1 MGGQVS
7 GARNTFSLNSMPYDG
22 LFNENYFRIEAREK
36 ELINNLEVSTAR
48 VKNPI
53 TNEIEQFV
61 GLLIK
66 SKYDGEGIR
75 EQIDISLTLDI
86 SGSMSG
92 NRLFLAKSAI
102 NKLIGKLNED
112 DNFAFSTFN
121 TKSYCIIPF
130 KSKKEFTQN
139 DEMLINSSVAE
150 GGTNLQPAL
159 QGAYE
164 QLAKSQSKN
173 KRIIM
178 VTDVC
183 GFDEQKFVE
192 YFKTVVAKNIGITII
207 AISEQSDSK
216 MANLVSYS
224 KGCNYYV
231 VRKNEDL
238 ERYLVN
244 QFNYI
249 CFPHSY
255 DFKVEY
261 LSGNSYIKEMI
272 GSEEDAEVKTKGD
285 NREWKT
291 SETGLYSQDFN
302 KKVQFLLL
310 YFNRIKK
317 ILPKPVLATFA
328 NFLKYGKKSII
339 EATSVFPSDVITR
352 ETGEHYM
359 NGGLLLLKVEN
370 DKEVK
375 YDKNINGIL
384 RMKYQDTEGKSYCHE
399 YKVALKDQKEGEY
412 FDNEA
417 IEKGIALYY
426 YGKQYRNIINFN
438 NAIVSE
444 EKLQKGRPNNNEPI
458 QIDLTSNKEVQEK
471 KQIAE
476 KKEQILS
483 YVKEHFHEMKDL
495 DLGAL
500 TRYEERVN
508 TIYEAAMKQYNSI
521 INPLPLQQPIQQQQP
536 QENANSAQN

>member
-1 MGGQVS
+1 M
-7 GARNTFSLNSMPYDG
+7 
-22 LFNENYFRIEAREK
+22 
-36 ELINNLEVSTAR
+36 
-48 VKNPI
+48 
-53 TNEIEQFV
+53 
-61 GLLIK
+61 
-66 SKYDGEGIR
+66 
-75 EQIDISLTLDI
+75 
-86 SGSMSG
+86 
-92 NRLFLAKSAI
+92 
-102 NKLIGKLNED
+102 
-112 DNFAFSTFN
+112 
-121 TKSYCIIPF
+121 
-130 KSKKEFTQN
+130 
-139 DEMLINSSVAE
+139 
-150 GGTNLQPAL
+150 
-159 QGAYE
+159 
-164 QLAKSQSKN
+164 
-173 KRIIM
+173 
-178 VTDVC
+178 
-183 GFDEQKFVE
+183 
-192 YFKTVVAKNIGITII
+192 
-207 AISEQSDSK
+207 
-216 MANLVSYS
+216 
-224 KGCNYYV
+224 
-231 VRKNEDL
+231 
-238 ERYLVN
+238 
-244 QFNYI
+244 
-249 CFPHSY
+249 
-255 DFKVEY
+255 
-261 LSGNSYIKEMI
+261 
-272 GSEEDAEVKTKGD
+272 
-285 NREWKT
+285 
-291 SETGLYSQDFN
+291 
-302 KKVQFLLL
+302 
-310 YFNRIKK
+310 
-317 ILPKPVLATFA
+317 
-328 NFLKYGKKSII
+328 
-339 EATSVFPSDVITR
+339 TR

-521 INPLPLQQPIQQQQP
+521 INPLPLQQPNQQQQP
-536 QENANSAQN
+536 QENANPAQN